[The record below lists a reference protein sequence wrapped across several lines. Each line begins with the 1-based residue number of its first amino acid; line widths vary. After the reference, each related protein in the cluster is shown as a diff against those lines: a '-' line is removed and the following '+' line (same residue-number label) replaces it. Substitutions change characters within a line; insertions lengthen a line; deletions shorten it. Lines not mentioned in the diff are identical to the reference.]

1 MYRLRSPLFSLS
13 HGCLPVAHHFKIIK
27 QLLVQCTDLSSPS
40 AMVASQWLGLRLQF
54 LGVAM
59 VTGVAFIAV
68 LEHHFS
74 TVDPGINVCSQ
85 CLGWSF
91 RPFLG
96 SLCFQS
102 E

>member
-1 MYRLRSPLFSLS
+1 MSCISALDLFPRLKLTS
-13 HGCLPVAHHFKIIK
+13 VAHHFKIIK

-91 RPFLG
+91 WPFLG
-96 SLCFQS
+96 SFYLS